1 MSISPKKI
9 LIWVA
14 TPSII
19 NQIGQKRDLF
29 PKPLDSY
36 KILDI
41 YGKSLVSLE
50 GAEWKKHRKITSP
63 SFTEKNN
70 ALVFHEAIAQTQA
83 MLRKWMDQ
91 KETKTITTVPA
102 DAMRVALHIISM
114 VGFGVRL
121 LWPGEAIK
129 EEDQIAGTTNYGS
142 SEAPP
147 GHTMSFAHALESLLE
162 NLVWILLFPAWVL
175 REFHRCCS
183 CHVVTLTSP

>member
-1 MSISPKKI
+1 M
-9 LIWVA
+9 IWVA

-19 NQIGQKRDLF
+19 HQIGQKRDLF

-50 GAEWKKHRKITSP
+50 GADWRKHRKITSP

-70 ALVFHEAIAQTQA
+70 ALVFHEAIAQTQS
-83 MLRKWMDQ
+83 MIKKWTSQ
-91 KETKTITTVPA
+91 SGGKTLTTVPA

-121 LWPGEAIK
+121 LWPGETER
-129 EEDQIAGTTNYGS
+129 EEDKIAGAVDYGS
-142 SEAPP
+142 SEPPP
-147 GHTMSFAHALESLLE
+147 GHTMSFAHALETLLE
-162 NLVWILLFPAWVL
+162 NLVWILLFPSWLL
-175 REFHRCCS
+175 RKHLPL
-183 CHVVTLTSP
+183 VTHGELELIAI